1 MSNKKMRL
9 YLIWVFFH
17 PPASCFLSRTGQ
29 QCRKAEEAEGSREEE
44 LDEDRSRKS
53 STSRPASGSGCSRKS
68 GSARRRALRS
78 AGTVGVGG
86 AAGGAED
93 EDEEDF
99 VASAC
104 SQGSRKGQ
112 GSEKESGEE

>member
-1 MSNKKMRL
+1 M
-9 YLIWVFFH
+9 
-17 PPASCFLSRTGQ
+17 
-29 QCRKAEEAEGSREEE
+29 
-44 LDEDRSRKS
+44 DEDRSRKS

-86 AAGGAED
+86 AAGGAEE

-99 VASAC
+99 VASSC

-112 GSEKESGEE
+112 GSEKDRGEEWLKKNYVLDGAQKRDGAGYSGPVFKYP